1 MVNQNTYIYYL
12 YFTVYQQFFLSS
24 LQAVYRR
31 YTVQYA
37 GSILAVYM
45 EYTGSILSVYRQYI
59 GSYRQYT
66 GSIYVVYRQYI
77 GSIQVV
83 YRQYTGS
90 IQAVYREYTGSI
102 QVVYMQYTGSIQVVY
117 RQYICSIQVV
127 YRQYTDSIQAVYRE
141 YTGSYSQY
149 TGCILRLILANLVE
163 ANQGTPA
170 KKCKS
175 QISIFLNAQRSAISD
190 DIFIKKTHFSNMTP
204 NRKQKK
210 ILKNFFVP
218 PPKAPR

>member
-12 YFTVYQQFFLSS
+12 YFTVYQQFFSGS

-90 IQAVYREYTGSI
+90 IQAVYREYTGS
-102 QVVYMQYTGSIQVVY
+102 
-117 RQYICSIQVV
+117 
-127 YRQYTDSIQAVYRE
+127 
-141 YTGSYSQY
+141 YSQY

-190 DIFIKKTHFSNMTP
+190 DIFIKKNTF
-204 NRKQKK
+204 Q
-210 ILKNFFVP
+210 
-218 PPKAPR
+218 